1 MNDNQQQ
8 TIEAAVAAMGS
19 KVTYAGSAGSVLG
32 WMASS
37 EGGVVIGIAV
47 GVIGLLVNV
56 WFKARE
62 DRRQQEEHERRMQL
76 LDDGIVD
83 HE

>member
-1 MNDNQQQ
+1 MNDQQQ

-19 KVTYAGSAGSVLG
+19 KVTYAGSAGSILG

-37 EGGVVIGIAV
+37 QGGVVIGITVAI
-47 GVIGLLVNV
+47 IGLLVNV

-62 DRRQQEEHERRMQL
+62 DRRQQEEHNERMRL
-76 LDDGIVD
+76 LHAEGAH